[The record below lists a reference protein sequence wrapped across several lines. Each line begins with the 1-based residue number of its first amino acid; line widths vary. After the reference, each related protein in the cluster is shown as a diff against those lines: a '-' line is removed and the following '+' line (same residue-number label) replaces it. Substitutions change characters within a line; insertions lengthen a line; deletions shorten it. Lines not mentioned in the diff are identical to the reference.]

1 MITIMVLRTFS
12 PASKVIIGVFLVV
25 LLGVMLNYVFGML
38 ELLYVIRFKKPFFVH
53 FTIFRRHLNK
63 QEQQLLEQQFP
74 FYNKLAPKQQLTFR
88 HRVKSLMLDKQFT
101 GRQGIEVTTEMR
113 VLIAATAAML
123 TFGFRNFYIGL
134 LERIVIYPKAYFSKA
149 NQAYH
154 KGEFNPQLKTLAL
167 SWEDFKAGL
176 AIDNDNL
183 NLGVHELAHAIHL
196 NALKEK
202 DANGVL
208 FLDSFDGLTK
218 LLQSN
223 TELKDQL
230 VQSEYFRDY
239 AYTNQYEFLA
249 VLIENFIE
257 TPEAFKQQ
265 FPEVYNYTKQ
275 MLNFNFAGY

>member
-1 MITIMVLRTFS
+1 M
-12 PASKVIIGVFLVV
+12 GVFLLV

-38 ELLYVIRFKKPFFVH
+38 ELLYVMRFKKPFFVH
-53 FTIFRRHLNK
+53 FTILRRHLNK

-74 FYNKLAPKQQLTFR
+74 FYNKLLPKQQSIFR
-88 HRVKSLMLDKQFT
+88 HRVKSLMIDKQFK
-101 GRQGIEVTTEMR
+101 GRHGLEVTTEMR

-123 TFGFRNFYIGL
+123 TFGFRNFYLGL
-134 LERIVIYPKAYFSKA
+134 LERIVIYPEAFFSKA

-167 SWEDFKAGL
+167 SWEDFKTGL

-223 TELKDQL
+223 TPLKDQL

-249 VLIENFIE
+249 VLVENFIE
-257 TPEAFKQQ
+257 TPEAFRQQ